1 MLYGSWNRCSSSP
14 WCCRVTRQRS
24 GRGVGRLMSCSGT
37 AVPDV
42 RPSPSVF
49 GRRRRSW
56 GEGSRRK
63 CTLVPHH
70 SSPWPTNIGKNE
82 DQLKDHMVRTS
93 HGHKLELTN
102 SWQLAF
108 ACRTKLC
115 HQGNVKRRFWIL
127 PPVHCAFRWRWNP
140 FSGLRR
146 PVWSWRR
153 FGAGRWRLIE
163 PHVCLR

>member
-14 WCCRVTRQRS
+14 WCCKVTRLRS
-24 GRGVGRLMSCSGT
+24 DRGVGRLLSCSGT

-70 SSPWPTNIGKNE
+70 NSPWPTTIGKNE
-82 DQLKDHMVRTS
+82 DQLKDHMVRTRQR
-93 HGHKLELTN
+93 HTLELTKP
-102 SWQLAF
+102 WYLAS
-108 ACRTKLC
+108 ASRTKLC
-115 HQGNVKRRFWIL
+115 QKIFLDFTSSTLCV
-127 PPVHCAFRWRWNP
+127 PVALESVLWVTKASVVMASIWCW
-140 FSGLRR
+140 
-146 PVWSWRR
+146 
-153 FGAGRWRLIE
+153 
-163 PHVCLR
+163 

>member
-14 WCCRVTRQRS
+14 WCCKVTRLRS
-24 GRGVGRLMSCSGT
+24 DRGVGRLMSCSGT

-70 SSPWPTNIGKNE
+70 SSPWPTTIGKNE

-102 SWQLAF
+102 SWQLEF

-115 HQGNVKRRFWIL
+115 RQGNVRRSFL
-127 PPVHCAFRWRWNP
+127 DFTSSTLCVPVALESVLWVTKASVVMASMWCW
-140 FSGLRR
+140 
-146 PVWSWRR
+146 
-153 FGAGRWRLIE
+153 
-163 PHVCLR
+163 